1 MTHSK
6 TPLTRFENITWRDL
20 DEWAGNKIV
29 SRGKSYQRQGAVSD
43 LVITED
49 GGLLAW
55 VIGSK
60 RYATKVVVNEEEQL
74 ESFCT
79 CPYEWTCKHA
89 VAMVIEYLKRIENS
103 KPIPRAK
110 TDDERLEL
118 LGGEYLNS
126 KSEDEEGTA
135 FEFNDKDVHSI
146 LQSMTKTQLIKQVE
160 ELSQQNPEIAQS
172 LTDRQR
178 LKTGNTNALV
188 SRLRREI
195 RDMGDEPG
203 WQNYWHNEGFTP
215 DFSKIRNKLE
225 TLLKAGY
232 ADEVLNL
239 GKELIETGNH
249 LVESSND
256 EGETG
261 MEVASCMTV
270 ITEALDQSSLE
281 SVEKLNWALD
291 AVFKDQFD
299 ICEAFAQYLHR
310 PHPESAWNALADRL
324 IVRLNGMK
332 SPKGVD
338 NFSRN
343 YDRDRLSN
351 WIIHVLEQSGR
362 EDEII
367 PLCEKEAPIT
377 SSYERLVSRLIV
389 ARRLADAERWIM
401 EGLRALK
408 EKWPGISNNLRDKL
422 REVRKLE
429 KNWHVVAALQIEELV
444 RSPSLFGY
452 NDCKK
457 ACDKIKVWPDVRDH
471 LLIYLEKGDLPWLQ
485 EGWQLPE
492 SGLDRLPKGQK
503 SRFPILDLLMGIAIE
518 EQKPDQV
525 LRWFDQLPKR
535 GIGWREVTD
544 DDVAGAV
551 QTFAPDRAIAIWKNA
566 AEELIAQVK
575 PRAYQDAV
583 VYLRKAQSVA
593 SLQNKQDQWDQYILE
608 LRIKHRPKRKLMEIL
623 DGLEG
628 KPILKKRK

>member
-1 MTHSK
+1 MTQSK
-6 TPLTRFENITWRDL
+6 TPLNRFENITWRDL
-20 DEWAGNKIV
+20 DDWAGSKIV

-49 GGLLAW
+49 GGLMAW
-55 VIGSK
+55 VMGSK
-60 RYATKVVVNEEEQL
+60 RYVTNVVVDVEGRL
-74 ESFCT
+74 ESICT

-89 VAMVIEYLKRIENS
+89 VAVVIEYLKRTEKSIS
-103 KPIPRAK
+103 IPHAK
-110 TDDERLEL
+110 SDDERLRL
-118 LGGEYLNS
+118 LGDEDLNS
-126 KSEDEEGTA
+126 EPDDEYTSSEV
-135 FEFNDKDVHSI
+135 NDKDIHSI
-146 LQSMTKTQLIKQVE
+146 LQSMKKTQLIKLVE

-195 RDMGDEPG
+195 RDLGDEPG

-215 DFSKIRNKLE
+215 DFSKIRNRLQS
-225 TLLKAGY
+225 LLKAGY

-249 LVESSND
+249 LVESSDD

-261 MEVASCMTV
+261 MEVASCMPA

-281 SVEKLNWALD
+281 PVEKLNWALD

-310 PHPESAWNALADRL
+310 PHPKSAWSAFADKLLARL
-324 IVRLNGMK
+324 KGMK
-332 SPKGVD
+332 KTPNSRDFGR
-338 NFSRN
+338 NF
-343 YDRDRLSN
+343 DRDRISN
-351 WIIHVLEQSGR
+351 WIIHALEQSGR

-367 PLCEKEAPIT
+367 PLCEKEAPKT
-377 SSYERLVSRLIV
+377 SSYERLVNRLIV
-389 ARRLADAERWIM
+389 ARRLADAERWIR
-401 EGLRALK
+401 EGIQTLGNDL
-408 EKWPGISNNLRDKL
+408 PGIVDSLRKKL
-422 REVRKLE
+422 CDVRTLE
-429 KNWHVVAALQIEELV
+429 KNWHIVAALQVEEFV

-457 ACDKIKVWPDVRDH
+457 ACDKIKVWPDVRDR
-471 LLIYLEKGDLPWLQ
+471 LLAYLENGNLPWLQ
-485 EGWQLPE
+485 EGWPLPE
-492 SGLDRLPKGQK
+492 SGLDQPPKGQK
-503 SRFPILDLLMGIAIE
+503 SHFPMLDLLMGIAIE
-518 EQKPDQV
+518 ERKPDQV
-525 LRWFDQLPKR
+525 LHWFDQLPKR

-544 DDVAGAV
+544 DNVAEAV
-551 QTFAPDRAIAIWKNA
+551 QTFAPDRAIAIWKKA

-575 PRAYQDAV
+575 PRAYQEAV

-623 DGLEG
+623 DGLED